1 MMDKKIAVFALAFVL
16 FGCGKPL
23 DTGDGEVAATVEA
36 DAPSAPSIYQSA
48 VANSSR
54 SEGDI
59 ARDAGRKPA
68 EVLEF
73 FGIDEGMI
81 VLDMFS
87 GGGYYT
93 EIVSRLVG
101 PEGQVFAH
109 TNAAYAQFVGEEAT
123 NRYADDRLPNVQIL
137 LAENNELS
145 LSPETFD
152 GVLLILSYHDFFFV
166 DPNDGW
172 PKIDGPALL
181 AELYQAMKPG
191 AVLGIVDHYA
201 EAGSPRETGG
211 TLHRIDPEIVV
222 TDLTKAG
229 FILDG
234 KSELLR
240 NMEDDYAKNMA
251 DPTVRGKTD
260 RFVFRFRKP
269 E

>member
-1 MMDKKIAVFALAFVL
+1 MAS
-16 FGCGKPL
+16 
-23 DTGDGEVAATVEA
+23 T
-36 DAPSAPSIYQSA
+36 
-48 VANSSR
+48 
-54 SEGDI
+54 
-59 ARDAGRKPA
+59 
-68 EVLEF
+68 
-73 FGIDEGMI
+73 
-81 VLDMFS
+81 
-87 GGGYYT
+87 
-93 EIVSRLVG
+93 
-101 PEGQVFAH
+101 
-109 TNAAYAQFVGEEAT
+109 
-123 NRYADDRLPNVQIL
+123 
-137 LAENNELS
+137 
-145 LSPETFD
+145 
-152 GVLLILSYHDFFFV
+152 
-166 DPNDGW
+166 
-172 PKIDGPALL
+172 KIDGPALL